1 MRAAPRAIAPP
12 RSQPRDAAPRRPAS
26 KSCSACGETKPA
38 REFYVSR
45 GRLASYCKSCQRR
58 VSNDAYRRRRQDAA
72 ECERMRQ
79 LDRTRKR
86 AERARLAQVDPD
98 RERRAGQARTAAVRR
113 LIAAYEAEYRA
124 LLAAERVRRNAAHQQ
139 EVTRGA

>member
-1 MRAAPRAIAPP
+1 VMQHDRTPV
-12 RSQPRDAAPRRPAS
+12 APRRPAS

-38 REFYVSR
+38 SEFYVSR
-45 GRLASYCKSCQRR
+45 GRLSSYCKSCQRR

-72 ECERMRQ
+72 ERERMRQ
-79 LDRTRKR
+79 LDRARKR

-113 LIAAYEAEYRA
+113 LIAAYEPEYRA
-124 LLAAERVRRNAAHQQ
+124 LLAAERTRRDAAHQQ
-139 EVTRGA
+139 EEVAHGA

>member
-1 MRAAPRAIAPP
+1 MMQHDPTPVAPG
-12 RSQPRDAAPRRPAS
+12 RPTS
-26 KSCSACGETKPA
+26 KRCSACGQTKPA
-38 REFYVSR
+38 GEFYVSR
-45 GRLASYCKSCQRR
+45 GRLSSYCKTCQRH

-79 LDRTRKR
+79 LDRARKR

-113 LIAAYEAEYRA
+113 LIAAYEPEYRA
-124 LLAAERVRRNAAHQQ
+124 FLAAERTRRDAAHQQ
-139 EVTRGA
+139 EVSRGA